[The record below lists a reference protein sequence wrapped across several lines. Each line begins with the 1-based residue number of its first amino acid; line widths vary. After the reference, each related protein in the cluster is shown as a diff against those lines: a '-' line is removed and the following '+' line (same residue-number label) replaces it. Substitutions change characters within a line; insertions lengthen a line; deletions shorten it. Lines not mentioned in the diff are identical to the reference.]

1 MVKASVGLGVSLVV
15 FAGDAVAVTVHV
27 MAIAG
32 LAGVERRN
40 ARAPRLAA
48 PGEMGAL
55 LDLRPRRIIGTRT
68 LEPAR
73 QHRDKPA
80 RQPHGCRA
88 GQDGF
93 HCHAPIMA
101 AAG

>member
-1 MVKASVGLGVSLVV
+1 MKASVGLGVSLVV
-15 FAGDAVAVTVHV
+15 FAGDAVTVAVHV
-27 MAIAG
+27 TAVAG

-40 ARAPRLAA
+40 TRAPRLAA
-48 PGEMGAL
+48 PSEMGAL
-55 LDLRPRRIIGTRT
+55 LDFRPRCIIGARP
-68 LEPAR
+68 LKPAR

-80 RQPHGCRA
+80 HQPHGCRA

>member
-1 MVKASVGLGVSLVV
+1 MAKARAGLGAALVV
-15 FAGDAVAVTVHV
+15 FAGDAIAVTVHV
-27 MAIAG
+27 TAIAKF
-32 LAGVERRN
+32 AGVERRN
-40 ARAPRLAA
+40 TRAPRVAA

-80 RQPHGCRA
+80 HQPHGCRA